1 LTIPGPAVAVS
12 ARHNVLGAIHMVI
25 GLFLFGVMEVLIKW
39 QVADYPVHQL
49 VFFRAIFGL
58 IPCLVLVW
66 QAGGISSLK
75 TTRPLEHLLRSAVGL
90 SAMWLVFSA
99 YETMNLADV
108 GAILFAAPLFLTA
121 LAGPVLGE
129 AVGARRWTAVMIG
142 FVGVLLI
149 VKPGTTA
156 LQPAAIGVLAAAFL
170 FAVAM
175 TLMRRL
181 GSTESAATITFY
193 LSVFITLVSL
203 VLIAMFGWVTPT
215 PVDFLALA
223 MIGLIGGTAQLFLT
237 QALRLGEAAVISP
250 LRYSS
255 IIWSVLFGYLFWG
268 ALPDMMVVGGLAI
281 VISSGLYILHRE
293 TRLAIVERRRD
304 LPLR

>member
-1 LTIPGPAVAVS
+1 MTIPGPAVAVS

-49 VFFRAIFGL
+49 VFFRASFGL
-58 IPCLVLVW
+58 IPCLVLIW
-66 QAGGISSLK
+66 QAGGMSSLK

-156 LQPAAIGVLAAAFL
+156 LQPAALGVLAAAFL

-193 LSVFITLVSL
+193 LSVFIVLVSL

-215 PVDFLALA
+215 PADFLALA

-268 ALPDMMVVGGLAI
+268 VLPDMMVVGGLAI

>member
-1 LTIPGPAVAVS
+1 MTARTATVTAS
-12 ARHNVLGAIHMVI
+12 ARHNVLGAIHMVA
-25 GLFLFGVMEVLIKW
+25 GLFLFGVMEVLIKLN
-39 QVADYPVHQL
+39 AAEYPVHQL
-49 VFFRAIFGL
+49 VFFRASFGL
-58 IPCLVLVW
+58 IPCLVMVR
-66 QAGGISSLK
+66 QAGGLK
-75 TTRPLEHLLRSAVGL
+75 TLKTRRPGEHFLRAAVGM

-121 LAGPVLGE
+121 MAGPVLRE
-129 AVGARRWTAVMIG
+129 AVGARRWSAVLVG
-142 FVGVLLI
+142 FIGVLLI
-149 VKPGTTA
+149 IKPGTTA
-156 LQPAAIGVLAAAFL
+156 LQPAALGVLGAAFL

-175 TLMRRL
+175 ILMRRL
-181 GSTESAATITFY
+181 GSTENAATITFY

-203 VLIAMFGWVTPT
+203 VLVAMFGWVTPT

-223 MIGLIGGTAQLFLT
+223 MIGLVGGSAQLFLT
-237 QALRLGEAAVISP
+237 QSLRLGEAAVVSP

-268 ALPDMMVVGGLAI
+268 ALPDAMVVTGLVI

-293 TRLAIVERRRD
+293 TRLAIIERRRD
-304 LPLR
+304 LPER